1 MLFDI
6 LRLYTSQLALM
17 LYSPQGS
24 THYFMLIPP
33 YGYQQ
38 QVESILQVEQTRT
51 KVQGLQK
58 SKTRHHNKAIWFL

>member
-1 MLFDI
+1 
-6 LRLYTSQLALM
+6 
-17 LYSPQGS
+17 
-24 THYFMLIPP
+24 MLIPP

-58 SKTRHHNKAIWFL
+58 KVNPVITIKLFGFYKETQH

>member
-1 MLFDI
+1 
-6 LRLYTSQLALM
+6 
-17 LYSPQGS
+17 
-24 THYFMLIPP
+24 MLIPP

-58 SKTRHHNKAIWFL
+58 K